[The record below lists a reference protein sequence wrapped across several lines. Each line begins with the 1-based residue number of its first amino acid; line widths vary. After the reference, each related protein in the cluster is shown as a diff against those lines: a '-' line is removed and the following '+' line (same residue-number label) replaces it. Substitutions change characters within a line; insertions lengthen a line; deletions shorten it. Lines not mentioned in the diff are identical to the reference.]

1 MTCPSVTTDPGVSD
15 DRFLDGRLRF
25 LQPRAGFRAATDSVL
40 LAAAVPARPG
50 QSVLELGCGV
60 GVASLCLSARVPGL
74 ELAGVELQAPEADL
88 ARRNAARNGVALDVA
103 TADLAALPAA
113 LRARRFDHVIANPPY
128 DPSGAGTAAR
138 ACGRERARREVTPL
152 GLWIDVALRRLKDRG
167 WLTVIHRADRLPDL
181 LVAIAGR
188 GGDIAVR
195 PVAAREGRPAG
206 RVLLCARKGARGPFR
221 LLAPLVLHA
230 GAAHDAD
237 RDSYTCAARAIL
249 RDAAPV
255 AMQD

>member
-1 MTCPSVTTDPGVSD
+1 MTTESEFSD
-15 DRFLDGRLRF
+15 DRFLDGRLCI
-25 LQPRAGFRAATDSVL
+25 LQPYAGFRAATDSVL

-60 GVASLCLSARVPGL
+60 GAASLCLSARVPGL
-74 ELAGVELQAPEADL
+74 RLVGVELQAPEADL

-103 TADLAALPAA
+103 TADLAALPAE

-128 DPSGAGTAAR
+128 DPPGAGTSAR

-152 GLWIDVALRRLKDRG
+152 GLWIDVALRRLQDRG
-167 WLTVIHRADRLPDL
+167 WLTVMQRADRLPDL
-181 LVAIAGR
+181 LAAIGARAGA
-188 GGDIAVR
+188 IAVR
-195 PVAAREGRPAG
+195 PIASREGRAAG
-206 RVLLCARKGARGPFR
+206 RVLLRARKGARAPFQ